1 MQKYKLKPIQED
13 KRKVDMNDFNLDLRS
28 PLNFPPESTVRD
40 DNLTTLECLCKYWKH
55 IFGKS

>member
-28 PLNFPPESTVRD
+28 PLNFPPKSTARG
-40 DNLTTLECLCKYWKH
+40 DNLTTLE
-55 IFGKS
+55 